1 MLLAA
6 VVLGKDGYNYL
17 KNKSFALFKK
27 YALPKTVGK
36 TRHNIGIT
44 LFVLSIISGWL
55 SPYLAEFMPFFRRS
69 QLLICFSADLIFLI
83 SLFVL
88 GGDFWEK
95 LKALFVFESN
105 GNLEDRGKIG

>member
-6 VVLGKDGYNYL
+6 MVLGKDGYHYL
-17 KNKSFALFKK
+17 KKKSFALFKK
-27 YALPKTVGK
+27 YALPKAVGK
-36 TRHNIGIT
+36 TRHHIGIT
-44 LFVLSIISGWL
+44 LFVFSIIAGWL

-95 LKALFVFESN
+95 LKALFVFESKA
-105 GNLEDRGKIG
+105 NLGDRGEIG